1 MFKKIKK
8 MFERLDTIEEK
19 LSNIQSMTHSID
31 GRVTD
36 CFGTIKNVESRLKK
50 LEEIDNLTAKIN
62 ELTKENIKLKEENS
76 IYLKYYDINS
86 EATDEI
92 KKEVFTEFEMR
103 RLQKV
108 NDSLQTQLDLQTQ
121 LEYARGATACA
132 SLAAY
137 NCYPYR
143 YW

>member
-1 MFKKIKK
+1 MFNKIKK

-19 LSNIQSMTHSID
+19 LSDIRSMAHNID
-31 GRVTD
+31 GKVAD
-36 CFGTIKNVESRLKK
+36 CFCTIENVESRLKK
-50 LEEIDNLTAKIN
+50 IEEIDNLTAKIN
-62 ELTKENIKLKEENS
+62 ELTNENIKLKEENA

-108 NDSLQTQLDLQTQ
+108 NESLEAQLQ
-121 LEYARGATACA
+121 YARYTAA
-132 SLAAY
+132 AAARMTALSAY
-137 NCYPYR
+137 NGYR
-143 YW
+143 PWGYY

>member
-19 LSNIQSMTHSID
+19 LSDIRSMTHSID

-36 CFGTIKNVESRLKK
+36 CFGTIENVESRLKK

-62 ELTKENIKLKEENS
+62 ELTNENIKLKEENAV
-76 IYLKYYDINS
+76 YLKYYDINS

-92 KKEVFTEFEMR
+92 KKQVFTEFEMR
-103 RLQKV
+103 KLQKI
-108 NDSLQTQLDLQTQ
+108 NESLETQLQYSRCQ
-121 LEYARGATACA
+121 AMVANVP
-132 SLAAY
+132 AY
-137 NCYPYR
+137 QWKYY
-143 YW
+143 

>member
-19 LSNIQSMTHSID
+19 LSDIRSMTHSID

-36 CFGTIKNVESRLKK
+36 CFSTIENIESRLKK

-62 ELTKENIKLKEENS
+62 GLTNENIKLKEENAV
-76 IYLKYYDINS
+76 YLKYYDINS

-92 KKEVFTEFEMR
+92 KKQVFTEFEMR
-103 RLQKV
+103 KLQKI
-108 NDSLQTQLDLQTQ
+108 NESLEAQLQYSRCQ
-121 LEYARGATACA
+121 AAVA
-132 SLAAY
+132 SVSAY
-137 NCYPYR
+137 NAYR
-143 YW
+143 PWGY